1 MLVTLLNFIF
11 NLLIFLLNVAFW
23 VMLVYVVMSLLI
35 PQNKYT
41 MLVGKYVEPVLAPMR
56 NWLFKMFPKLAGLR
70 VDFSPV
76 VFWLLLKVATW
87 LLMLLKAILL

>member
-41 MLVGKYVEPVLAPMR
+41 MLVGKYVEPVLAPLR
-56 NWLFKMFPKLAGLR
+56 KWLYKTFPKLAGLQ

-76 VFWLLLKVATW
+76 VFWLLLKIAAW